1 MDWKQASSLFIFVFL
16 IINICLGVL
25 YYQKVERSNQIDI
38 ANEKVLSFEKENIK
52 LPKELPPSEG
62 VKLNYLSGRSKKFEA
77 TNTTRSN
84 TVVKDKVIKDRIAT
98 NLPLSAI
105 EPDAIMEDLNIFMAT
120 VPYRGTEYILSGID
134 RINKRILYEQ
144 TFNKYPILSND
155 TAKVVVNYNDNQ
167 EAYSYEQSYIENLQ
181 EGIGNN
187 NKKKQV
193 VEPRRALEV
202 LYYQNELKAGDEITA
217 VRLGY
222 YSVVPNIEGQV
233 LKPTWQVAVLHK
245 NGKRETFYVDAL
257 NPQEPIL
264 K

>member
-16 IINICLGVL
+16 IINICLGAL

-62 VKLNYLSGRSKKFEA
+62 VKLNYLSGRSKKFDA
-77 TNTTRSN
+77 TNTTHSN
-84 TVVKDKVIKDRIAT
+84 TVVKEKVVKDRIAT

-105 EPDAIMEDLNIFMAT
+105 EPDVIMEELNIFMAT
-120 VPYRGTEYILSGID
+120 VPYRGIEYILSGID
-134 RINKRILYEQ
+134 RTNRRILYEQ

-155 TAKVVVNYNDNQ
+155 TAKIVVNYNDKN

-187 NKKKQV
+187 NKKKPV
-193 VEPRRALEV
+193 VEPRRALEI
-202 LYYQNELKAGDEITA
+202 LYYQNKLKSGDEITA

-233 LKPTWQVAVLHK
+233 LKPTWQVAVLHDD
-245 NGKRETFYVDAL
+245 GKRETFYVDAL
-257 NPQEPIL
+257 NPQKPIL

>member
-1 MDWKQASSLFIFVFL
+1 MDWKHASSLFIFVFL
-16 IINICLGVL
+16 IINICLGFL
-25 YYQKVERSNQIDI
+25 YYQKVERSNKIDT
-38 ANEKVLSFEKENIK
+38 ANEKVLSFVNENIK
-52 LPKELPPSEG
+52 LPKELPEADG
-62 VKLNYLSGRSKKFEA
+62 VKLNYLSGRSKKFIA
-77 TNTTRSN
+77 DNTKRHDT
-84 TVVKDKVIKDRIAT
+84 VIKDRIAT
-98 NLPLSAI
+98 NLPLGEI
-105 EPDAIMEDLNIFMAT
+105 EPNALIEDLGPFMES
-120 VPYRGTEYILSGID
+120 VPYRGKEYVFSGID
-134 RINKRILYEQ
+134 RKNRRLIYEQ

-155 TAKVVVNYNDNQ
+155 TAKVVINYNDVN

-181 EGIGNN
+181 EGIGKN

-193 VEPRRALEV
+193 VEPRRALEI
-202 LYYQNELKAGDEITA
+202 LYYQNELKPGDEITT

-233 LKPTWQVAVLHK
+233 LKPTWQVAVLHE